1 MRIGVDATSWFNE
14 RGYGRYTRELLAA
27 MAAQGEDELVCF
39 VDARDTDR
47 FDVTGPKVT
56 VVGVSLGARPTDA
69 ASADGSRSPMDMLR
83 MTRAVKRERVD
94 VLFFPTVYTYFP
106 APLGQRTLVTIHDT
120 ITERFP
126 ELTLPSARA
135 RLFWR
140 AKVRLSLWQSRLVLT
155 VSDFAADEIAEVL
168 GVARKRLRVTGEA
181 SSPAYHAN
189 STPAEIDAAR
199 EAVGLPAGARW
210 FTYVGGFN
218 PHKNLAALV
227 RAHGELANGE
237 DETPW
242 LVLVG
247 PKDSDVFH
255 SGSDELQR
263 AIAESPCRE
272 RILWPGFVPDEELRA
287 LHAGS
292 LALCL
297 PSLCEGFGLP
307 AVEAAACG
315 APVIATTKSPLPEV
329 LHGGGIFLDPNDAAG
344 WAKALREMAENED
357 ERRVM
362 GERAAELAS
371 ALTWDA
377 AATRALAALR
387 EAAA

>member
-27 MAAQGEDELVCF
+27 MAAHGEDELVCF

-47 FDVTGPKVT
+47 FGVAGENVT

-69 ASADGSRSPMDMLR
+69 ASADGNRSPLDMLR

-106 APLGQRTLVTIHDT
+106 APPGQRTLVTIHDT

-126 ELTLPSARA
+126 ELTLPNTRA

-168 GVARKRLRVTGEA
+168 GVARERLRVTGEA
-181 SSPAYHAN
+181 PSPAYHAG
-189 STPAEIDAAR
+189 STSADVDAAR
-199 EAVGLPAGARW
+199 ESVGLPTGARW

-227 RAHGELANGE
+227 RAHGELAGGE
-237 DETPW
+237 GETPW

-263 AIAESPCRE
+263 AIAESPCQE
-272 RILWPGFVPDEELRA
+272 RILWPGFVPDDELRA

-315 APVIATTKSPLPEV
+315 APVIATTKSPLPSV
-329 LHGGGIFLDPNDAAG
+329 LAGGGVFLDPHDASG
-344 WAKALREMAENED
+344 WARALRDMAENED
-357 ERRVM
+357 ERRAM
-362 GERAAELAS
+362 GERAAQLAS
-371 ALTWDA
+371 ALSWEA
-377 AATRALAALR
+377 AATRALAALK